1 MTLVLTQIEVRANI
15 TTKNLIAS
23 IIQETPGRNRS
34 LYPRNAESPNF
45 PNQSLIFIDSPEAAT
60 KESKGSPGSWG
71 GRKFNS
77 IRLAG
82 TGENNRDRAANSQ
95 AVGCYSR

>member
-1 MTLVLTQIEVRANI
+1 MQIEMRANI

-34 LYPRNAESPNF
+34 LYPKDVESPNF

-60 KESKGSPGSWG
+60 EESKSFPGSRG

-77 IRLAG
+77 IRLAEL
-82 TGENNRDRAANSQ
+82 GENNRDRAANSQ
-95 AVGCYSR
+95 AVGCYPR